1 MTSKNIFRS
10 MRDIDPQLILDA
22 APDMPQKKKVNRTWV
37 KWTSLAACL
46 ALVIM
51 CVPALIHIFNP
62 SEVDDPAYETEH
74 YFGSYAELCEVL
86 PSDSIVAN
94 IPNSENATIKSYA
107 VFMDVQIGDGVDFN
121 DYRNFSYLNVDVSYT
136 DGTGVNI
143 YCTFKSEINT
153 KEYVES
159 KPLTYPPDSTSV
171 TTVYGYDVYCADY
184 WVENEGSNVQVYT
197 AVLSINDTLYEFTSD
212 TLEQG
217 ALIRYIEDMLKYH
230 NGSCPD

>member
-1 MTSKNIFRS
+1 MTGENIFRS

-22 APDMPQKKKVNRTWV
+22 APDAPQKKKVNRTWV

-46 ALVIM
+46 ALIIM
-51 CVPALIHIFNP
+51 SVPALIHIFNP
-62 SEVDDPAYETEH
+62 SEVDDPAYKTEH

-94 IPNSENATIKSYA
+94 IPNSENATIESYA
-107 VFMDVQIGDGVDFN
+107 VFEGDQIGDGVDFN

-136 DGTGVNI
+136 DGTGVNV
-143 YCTFKSEINT
+143 YCTFKSGKST

-171 TTVYGYDVYCADY
+171 TTVCGYDVYCADH
-184 WVENEGSNVQVYT
+184 WVENEGNNVQVYT
-197 AVLSINDTLYEFTSD
+197 AVLSMDDTLYEFTSD
-212 TLEQG
+212 SFEQN
-217 ALIRYIEDMLKYH
+217 ALLRYIEDMLKTEG
-230 NGSCPD
+230 GSL